1 MYRLAATKA
10 FTSEDPVK
18 TLYIGL
24 NFNTLVQFCL
34 DISLVLQ
41 DATKEQHRLAERYIN
56 NNDPD
61 STDSKPRE
69 LNGVTANKFSLVGKK
84 KKRAS
89 HQRVQPSTLPRNKV
103 SSRKRS
109 FMGMRITTNVA
120 AINAQRVMTT
130 NSREMQKSMAQ
141 LSTGSRITK
150 AGDDAAG
157 LAISENLKSQIRSY
171 GQASRN
177 ANDGISMMQTAEQGM
192 GEVSNIITR
201 LRELGV
207 QAASDTIG
215 DQERSFIQKEVDA
228 MKSEVQR
235 VAESTSFGSRK
246 LLDGQGGVYDI
257 HVGTSANE
265 STDWIAYDAG
275 VADVTIDHLGIADID
290 FNSKEGAR
298 AGLAALDAS
307 QSTVNGA
314 RATLGAL
321 QNRLSSTSDV
331 IGTMVEN
338 MSAANSRIRDTDV
351 AASSSELARNN
362 ILLQGTTGVLAQA
375 NQLPQ
380 LALKLIS

>member
-1 MYRLAATKA
+1 
-10 FTSEDPVK
+10 
-18 TLYIGL
+18 
-24 NFNTLVQFCL
+24 
-34 DISLVLQ
+34 
-41 DATKEQHRLAERYIN
+41 
-56 NNDPD
+56 
-61 STDSKPRE
+61 
-69 LNGVTANKFSLVGKK
+69 
-84 KKRAS
+84 
-89 HQRVQPSTLPRNKV
+89 
-103 SSRKRS
+103 
-109 FMGMRITTNVA
+109 MGMRITTNVA